1 MISAVSE
8 VDKENNEEKII
19 NELCDFE
26 NLKKKWK
33 TLDVERIKDLI
44 LSTLTRKII
53 TSCEG

>member
-8 VDKENNEEKII
+8 AEKEENYEKIV
-19 NELCDFE
+19 NDLCDFDR
-26 NLKKKWK
+26 LKKKWK

-53 TSCEG
+53 TNCEG